1 MAHGVDALTRHR
13 LKLLALEAGDLARLG
28 GRERLGVAYRRFLA
42 AAPYENLSSQL
53 AVQRAPG
60 DPSAWPRGTD
70 VVLRELV
77 RHGLGGTSFSLA
89 YALCDLLRG
98 LGAHAHCALGH
109 NLVTEEGHAV
119 VLAYDEAG
127 PWLYDPSLL
136 LPEPVP
142 CRPGAVVHD
151 ALGRV
156 ALEARCGSTLTLR
169 LQALGEPARAVYSL
183 LPVPAPPDSFR
194 QAWVASFHRG
204 RASALRIARRE
215 GDEIRRYGERPATLE
230 VLRPDGRVEV
240 PTGPAP
246 VDLLQRAFG
255 IDPDLLRAWFA
266 RAARPGV

>member
-1 MAHGVDALTRHR
+1 MDAITRHR
-13 LKLLALEAGDLARLG
+13 LKLLALEPGALARLR
-28 GRERLGVAYRRFLA
+28 GRARLQVAYRRFLA
-42 AAPYENLSSQL
+42 ALPYENLSSQL

-60 DPSAWPRGTD
+60 EPAAWPRGTD
-70 VVLRELV
+70 LVLRELV

-89 YALCDLLRG
+89 YTLCDLLRG
-98 LGAHAHCALGH
+98 LGAHADCALGH

-119 VLAYDEAG
+119 VLAWGDDG

-169 LQALGEPARAVYSL
+169 LQALGEPGRAIYSL
-183 LPVPAPPDSFR
+183 LPAPAPPDAFR

-204 RASALRIARRE
+204 RPALLRIARRVD
-215 GDEIRRYGERPATLE
+215 DEIRRYGERPATLE
-230 VLRPDGRVEV
+230 LLRPDGRVEV

-246 VDLLQRAFG
+246 VDLLHRAFG
-255 IDPDLLRAWFA
+255 IDAQLLRAWFA
-266 RAARPGV
+266 RATGPAV